1 MGGRAHLRRQGE
13 LRNWKGA
20 TSVFRSG
27 VQHLV
32 VVRPAMVALA
42 AEHQESIAMLPLEG
56 KVAVITGGTSG
67 IGARTAELFVANGA
81 KVVIAG
87 RRQDRGDKLG
97 WKLGDAASFI
107 RTDVSVEADVKAM
120 VDHAVDRF
128 GRLDCLMNNAG
139 RSSQYV
145 AITDVDLE
153 QFDAVI
159 AVHLRAVLAGMKYAA
174 RVMAVQG
181 TGSIIN
187 VASVNGFR
195 AGLGGYYYSAA
206 KAGSIHLT
214 RCAAMELG
222 EKGIRVNSL
231 SPGMVA
237 TGAFGKYMG
246 VQSDEADDHPEY
258 AETAIRSVVP
268 RWQPLQ
274 YVGHTDDIAQ
284 AALFLASDAS
294 RFVTGHNLVVDGGIS
309 AGWPIAAVRPDRELF
324 FRTIQASLSAHSA

>member
-1 MGGRAHLRRQGE
+1 M
-13 LRNWKGA
+13 
-20 TSVFRSG
+20 F
-27 VQHLV
+27 
-32 VVRPAMVALA
+32 
-42 AEHQESIAMLPLEG
+42 MLSLEG

-67 IGARTAELFVANGA
+67 IGARTAEVFVAEGA
-81 KVVIAG
+81 QVVIAG
-87 RRQDRGDKLG
+87 RRKERGERLAQ
-97 WKLGDAASFI
+97 KLGDAASFI
-107 RTDVSVEADVKAM
+107 RTDVSVEAEVKAM

-139 RSSQYV
+139 RSSQFA
-145 AITDVDLE
+145 AIADADLE

-187 VASVNGFR
+187 VASVNGTR
-195 AGLGGYYYSAA
+195 AGLGGHYYSAA
-206 KAGSIHLT
+206 KAAAIHLT
-214 RCAAMELG
+214 RCAAIELG

-231 SPGMVA
+231 SPGMIA

-246 VQSDEADDHPEY
+246 MQSDEADDHPEY
-258 AETAIRSVVP
+258 AEAAIGSVLP
-268 RWQPLQ
+268 RWQPLP
-274 YVGHTDDIAQ
+274 YVGRVDDIAQ

-309 AGWPIAAVRPDRELF
+309 AGWSVALVRPDRELF
-324 FRTIQASLSAHSA
+324 FSTFKDAVARSAG

>member
-1 MGGRAHLRRQGE
+1 M
-13 LRNWKGA
+13 
-20 TSVFRSG
+20 
-27 VQHLV
+27 
-32 VVRPAMVALA
+32 
-42 AEHQESIAMLPLEG
+42 ESIVMLPLEG

-67 IGARTAELFVANGA
+67 IGARTAEVFVAEGA

-87 RRQDRGDKLG
+87 RRKERGERLAQ
-97 WKLGDAASFI
+97 KLGDAASFL

-139 RSSQYV
+139 RGSQFA
-145 AITDVDLE
+145 AIADADLE

-187 VASVNGFR
+187 VASVNGTR
-195 AGLGGYYYSAA
+195 AGLGGHYYSAA
-206 KAGSIHLT
+206 KAAAIHLT
-214 RCAAMELG
+214 RCAAIELG

-231 SPGMVA
+231 SPGMIA

-246 VQSDEADDHPEY
+246 MQSDEADDHPEY
-258 AETAIRSVVP
+258 AEAAIGSVLP
-268 RWQPLQ
+268 RWQPLP
-274 YVGHTDDIAQ
+274 YVGRVDDIAQ

-309 AGWPIAAVRPDRELF
+309 AGWSVALVRPDRELF
-324 FRTIQASLSAHSA
+324 FSTFKDAVARSAG

>member
-1 MGGRAHLRRQGE
+1 
-13 LRNWKGA
+13 
-20 TSVFRSG
+20 
-27 VQHLV
+27 
-32 VVRPAMVALA
+32 
-42 AEHQESIAMLPLEG
+42 MLPLEG

-67 IGARTAELFVANGA
+67 IGAATAEVFVANGA

-87 RRQDRGDKLG
+87 RRQDRGEKLARKLG
-97 WKLGDAASFI
+97 GAASFI
-107 RTDVSVEADVKAM
+107 RTDVSVEVEVKAM
-120 VDHAVDRF
+120 IDHAVRRF

-139 RSSQYV
+139 RSSQYTTV
-145 AITDVDLE
+145 ADVDLE

-159 AVHLRAVLAGMKYAA
+159 AVHLRAVLTGMKYAA

-195 AGLGGYYYSAA
+195 AGLGGHYYSAA

-231 SPGMVA
+231 SPGMIA
-237 TGAFGKYMG
+237 TGAFAKYAGMEA
-246 VQSDEADDHPEY
+246 DEADDHPEY
-258 AETAIRSVVP
+258 AEAAIGSVVS

-274 YVGHTDDIAQ
+274 YVGQTDDIAQ
-284 AALFLASDAS
+284 AALFLAGDAS
-294 RFVTGHNLVVDGGIS
+294 RFMTGQNLVVDGGIS
-309 AGWPIAAVRPDRELF
+309 AGWPIAAARPERELF
-324 FRTIQASLSAHSA
+324 FRTIQASSSAQSA

>member
-1 MGGRAHLRRQGE
+1 
-13 LRNWKGA
+13 
-20 TSVFRSG
+20 
-27 VQHLV
+27 
-32 VVRPAMVALA
+32 
-42 AEHQESIAMLPLEG
+42 MLPLEG

-67 IGARTAELFVANGA
+67 IGARTAEVFVANGA

-87 RRQDRGDKLG
+87 RRPDRGEKLVG
-97 WKLGDAASFI
+97 KLGDAASFI
-107 RTDVSVEADVKAM
+107 RADVSVEADVKAM
-120 VDHAVDRF
+120 IDHAVNRF
-128 GRLDCLMNNAG
+128 DRLDCLVNNAG
-139 RSSQYV
+139 RSSQYA
-145 AITDVDLE
+145 AIADVDLE

-195 AGLGGYYYSAA
+195 AGLGGHYYSAA

-231 SPGMVA
+231 SPGMIA
-237 TGAFGKYMG
+237 TGAFGKFLGMEPD
-246 VQSDEADDHPEY
+246 VADDHPEY
-258 AETAIRSVVP
+258 AEGAIASVVA

-274 YVGHTDDIAQ
+274 YVGSTDDIAQ

-294 RFVTGHNLVVDGGIS
+294 RFVTGQNLVVDGGIS
-309 AGWPIAAVRPDRELF
+309 AGWPIAATRRDRELF
-324 FRTIQASLSAHSA
+324 FNTIQASFSAHSA

>member
-1 MGGRAHLRRQGE
+1 MGDRAHFRSQGE
-13 LRNWKGA
+13 LRNWA
-20 TSVFRSG
+20 PVCTCTPRV
-27 VQHLV
+27 
-32 VVRPAMVALA
+32 

-67 IGARTAELFVANGA
+67 IGARTAEVFVANGA

-87 RRQDRGDKLG
+87 RRRDRGEKLAG
-97 WKLGDAASFI
+97 ELGDTASFI
-107 RTDVSVEADVKAM
+107 RTDVSIEADVKAM
-120 VDHAVDRF
+120 IDHAVDRF
-128 GRLDCLMNNAG
+128 DRLDCLVNNAG
-139 RSSQYV
+139 RSSQYA
-145 AITDVDLE
+145 AIADVDLE

-159 AVHLRAVLAGMKYAA
+159 AVQLRAVLTGMKYAA

-246 VQSDEADDHPEY
+246 LQSDEADDHPEY

-274 YVGHTDDIAQ
+274 YVGRTDDIAQ

-309 AGWPIAAVRPDRELF
+309 AGWPIAAARHDRESF
-324 FRTIQASLSAHSA
+324 FNKILASFSAHSA